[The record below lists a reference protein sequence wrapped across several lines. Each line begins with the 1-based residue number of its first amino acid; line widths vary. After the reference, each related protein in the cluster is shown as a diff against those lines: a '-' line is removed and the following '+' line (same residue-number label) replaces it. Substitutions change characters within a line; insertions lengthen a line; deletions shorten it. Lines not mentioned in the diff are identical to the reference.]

1 MSELLGAPHG
11 YGGPPA
17 PPQGPGVAPPFAAP
31 PRDRDN
37 KRLWIGLGVSGLV
50 IVLCCVGGIL
60 GIGVIASGS
69 EDLVRGQASS
79 VVRTYLEALQE
90 QSYADAYDQ
99 LCDKITQNL
108 SRRDFEV
115 QVGRPAVTGY
125 TIGEVEVTTPIIV
138 NASVTQSGRAAVNHR
153 YEIVQSGTALQICG
167 GL

>member
-1 MSELLGAPHG
+1 MSDVLGAPPG

-37 KRLWIGLGVSGLV
+37 KRLWIGLGVGGLV
-50 IVLCCVGGIL
+50 LALCCVGGVL

-69 EDLVRGQASS
+69 EDLVRGQATS
-79 VVRTYLEALQE
+79 VVRTYLEALAE
-90 QSYADAYDQ
+90 QSYTDAYDQ
-99 LCDKITQNL
+99 LCGKITQNL

-115 QVGRPAVTGY
+115 QVGQPRVTQY
-125 TIGEVEVTTPIIV
+125 SIGAVEVTTPIIV
-138 NASVTQSGRAAVNHR
+138 NATVTQAGRNPVAHR